1 MIITLYLGNEI
12 VESRFIPQKNLSID
26 GYLEGLKNDMMEQN
40 EEIMDL
46 SHEKPVIVVENL
58 PAKKLFQN

>member
-26 GYLEGLKNDMMEQN
+26 GYLEGLENDMMEQN

-46 SHEKPVIVVENL
+46 SHEKPAIVVENL